1 MGKYYK
7 KYFKVESKEESF
19 KLQQFLFNNGY
30 ITNGNKT
37 DLCDWGDEYPIFIG
51 TDYVAEGRFGWAEL
65 ESFYSDQEEY
75 EFMDLPWKVEEKSYT
90 ESKDHIVSGS
100 VYYIDQAKLEDVLPL
115 VKNTDLQW
123 TDKHYNFNV
132 DVSGKDTLKVD
143 PYFVSKTW
151 KIGSKD
157 ESGAL
162 FHILK
167 TISRFGSKNTR
178 EREIKAIYKQ
188 IVRLAELEGVELN
201 EERQ

>member
-1 MGKYYK
+1 MGQYDNKH
-7 KYFKVESKEESF
+7 FLVNNWEESR
-19 KLQQFLFNNGY
+19 KLQQILINDGYKGVYNTPYEFTKMYPHFISADEEGINWNPGHHEEYYLDNGSVL
-30 ITNGNKT
+30 TP
-37 DLCDWGDEYPIFIG
+37 LPW
-51 TDYVAEGRFGWAEL
+51 
-65 ESFYSDQEEY
+65 ESEQEE
-75 EFMDLPWKVEEKSYT
+75 L
-90 ESKDHIVSGS
+90 H
-100 VYYIDQAKLEDVLPL
+100 
-115 VKNTDLQW
+115 NTLTTTALQW

-132 DVSGKDTLKVD
+132 DVSDKDTLKVD

-188 IVRLAELEGVELN
+188 IVRLAELEGVEL
-201 EERQ
+201 EDKQ

>member
-1 MGKYYK
+1 MGKYDNK
-7 KYFKVESKEESF
+7 HFLVNNWEESR
-19 KLQQFLFNNGY
+19 KLQQILIDDGYKGVNDAPFEYTKQYPHFINTDEDGINWSTGYGEDYYLDNGSVL
-30 ITNGNKT
+30 I
-37 DLCDWGDEYPIFIG
+37 P
-51 TDYVAEGRFGWAEL
+51 
-65 ESFYSDQEEY
+65 
-75 EFMDLPWKVEEKSYT
+75 LPWK
-90 ESKDHIVSGS
+90 SKQEALSDKVTAITQEV
-100 VYYIDQAKLEDVLPL
+100 IQNATP
-115 VKNTDLQW
+115 QW

-132 DVSGKDTLKVD
+132 DVSDKDTLKVD

-188 IVRLAELEGVELN
+188 IVRLAELEGVEL
-201 EERQ
+201 EEK